1 MAEFDWKGLVGTVA
15 PTLATALG
23 GPFAGMAVKAIS
35 AAVLGHEDGSQGD
48 IAAALSGAT
57 PETMLKLKEAENA
70 FALRMKEL
78 DVDVYKIDA
87 GDRDSARNMQ
97 NVTKSLIVPILAT
110 ITVGGFFAVIG
121 FVLTGKVPLD
131 STVTGMV
138 IGAVGSKTEQI
149 YNFYF
154 GSSAGSKEKTEHLAG
169 KK

>member
-1 MAEFDWKGLVGTVA
+1 MAFDWKSLVGTVA
-15 PTLATALG
+15 PTIATALG

-35 AAVLGHEDGSQGD
+35 AAVLGHEDATHGELS
-48 IAAALSGAT
+48 AALSNAS
-57 PETMLKLKEAENA
+57 PDTMLKLKEAENA

-97 NVTKSLIVPILAT
+97 NVTKSLIVPLLAT
-110 ITVGGFFAVIG
+110 MTVGGFFAVIA

-154 GSSAGSKEKTEHLAG
+154 GSSAGSKDKTAHLAARQ
-169 KK
+169 

>member
-1 MAEFDWKGLVGTVA
+1 MAEFDWKSLVGTVA

-23 GPFAGMAVKAIS
+23 GPFAGMAVKAMS
-35 AAVLGHEDGSQGD
+35 AALLGNEDATHGD
-48 IAAALSGAT
+48 LAAALAGAT
-57 PETMLKLKEAENA
+57 PDTMLKLKEAENS

-87 GDRDSARNMQ
+87 SDRDSARTMQ
-97 NVTKSLIVPILAT
+97 SVTKSMIVPVLAT

-121 FVLTGKVPLD
+121 FVLTGTVPKD
-131 STVTGMV
+131 STIVGMV

-154 GSSAGSKEKTEHLAG
+154 GSSAGSKDKTAHLA
-169 KK
+169 KR

>member
-1 MAEFDWKGLVGTVA
+1 M
-15 PTLATALG
+15 
-23 GPFAGMAVKAIS
+23 
-35 AAVLGHEDGSQGD
+35 
-48 IAAALSGAT
+48 
-57 PETMLKLKEAENA
+57 
-70 FALRMKEL
+70 

-87 GDRDSARNMQ
+87 SDRDSARNMQ
-97 NVTKSLIVPILAT
+97 NVTKSLIVPVLAT

-121 FVLTGKVPLD
+121 FVLTGNVPID

-154 GSSAGSKEKTEHLAG
+154 GSSAGSKDKTEHLAV